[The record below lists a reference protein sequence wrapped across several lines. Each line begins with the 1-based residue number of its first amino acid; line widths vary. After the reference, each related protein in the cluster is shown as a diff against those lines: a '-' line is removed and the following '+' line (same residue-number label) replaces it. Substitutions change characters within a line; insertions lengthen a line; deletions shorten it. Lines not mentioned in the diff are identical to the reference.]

1 MTTFLQLQTEV
12 QATGPFDTTA
22 ASSGRIK
29 LWLNQAQHWFL
40 SKRRWSFLET
50 SVTVASVSGQASYVL
65 NGTAPIVT
73 DCGQVID
80 VQHNQAN
87 AGTTFLKLRFLPQQD
102 FDDWTAAAGATP
114 GIPLFYTIRGGAPQT
129 TSATILAGGNQALVL
144 WPVPNY
150 IGSLKVA
157 YFRSVGST
165 QMTADT
171 DISIIPEEWQPAL
184 IARAAGW
191 GLVSKGAV
199 LQGQSLMQAA
209 EEIAGQAVAADS
221 IARRGDEPPED
232 QPMTPPSMP
241 PNPATGANPGNSPYG
256 FRAA

>member
-12 QATGPFDTTA
+12 QAIGPFDTTA
-22 ASSGRIK
+22 ASTGRLK

-50 SVTVASVSGQASYVL
+50 TVTVASVSAQADYVL
-65 NGTAPIVT
+65 LGTSPVVT
-73 DCGQVID
+73 DFGQMID

-87 AGTTFLKLRFLPQQD
+87 AGTTFLKLTALPQQA
-102 FDDWTAAAGATP
+102 FDNMFAAAGATP
-114 GIPLFYTIRGGAPQT
+114 GIPIFYTIRGGTPQT
-129 TSATILAGGNQALVL
+129 TSATILASGNQRLSL

-150 IGSLKVA
+150 IGSLKIA

-171 DISIIPEEWQPAL
+171 DISIVPEEWQPAL

-191 GLVSKGAV
+191 GLVTKGAV
-199 LQGQSLMQAA
+199 LQGQSLMSAA
-209 EEIAGQAVAADS
+209 EEIAAQAVAADS
-221 IARRGDEPPED
+221 IARLGDQPPEE
-232 QPMTPPSMP
+232 QPKIAETLP
-241 PNPATGANPGNSPYG
+241 PNPSAGANPANSPYG
-256 FRAA
+256 WDS